1 METTPRLTRLSVNMN
16 SETAGDL
23 KLLAE
28 RRGLS
33 FTETVRRMVSVAKF
47 LDDEIMQGHV
57 IQVVDKAANQV
68 RELVIA

>member
-1 METTPRLTRLSVNMN
+1 MN